1 MTNDKCINGCVF
13 FYRALFLMFL
23 EMFKNSKNI
32 RVFNN
37 LISGTFLYVNH
48 GMIIP
53 CIETWKTRD
62 DRLIGRFTVIF

>member
-53 CIETWKTRD
+53 CIET
-62 DRLIGRFTVIF
+62 